1 MEAEVLRQEAL
12 LGENDALIGQRWLE
26 LSRAC
31 QAEDPHTYAEKAEHA
46 LVKSGFQLSDL
57 ISFGLTNCQGPAM
70 GLLR

>member
-12 LGENDALIGQRWLE
+12 LGENDALVGQRWLE

-46 LVKSGFQLSDL
+46 LVKSAFQLSDL
-57 ISFGLTNCQGPAM
+57 IGFGLINCLGPAM
-70 GLLR
+70 GLLQ